1 MMSHIHC
8 QDARKNPEYHLE
20 SRSVVDIIHV
30 SLFLAELGIELR
42 TFDSSSS
49 PSHLT
54 ATTVLGRPTVQS
66 PVAGKA
72 VRGFGPVYQGAVEH
86 GAVLGNA
93 RGAGTS
99 PGPESC
105 LLCVCTQFFMLTK
118 NKQR

>member
-42 TFDSSSS
+42 TFDSCSS

-54 ATTVLGRPTVQS
+54 AYYCARMTHSPEPGHRESSLGES
-66 PVAGKA
+66 GW
-72 VRGFGPVYQGAVEH
+72 F
-86 GAVLGNA
+86 
-93 RGAGTS
+93 TS
-99 PGPESC
+99 YP
-105 LLCVCTQFFMLTK
+105 
-118 NKQR
+118 